1 MGVKRRA
8 FLIGGAAL
16 IGGGLFAVSWSET
29 AATRRAAK
37 LVGKNKAG
45 VFLTWIRIGEDDT
58 VTIFSPH
65 VDIGQGSLTGLAQM
79 AADELDADWT
89 KIVLE
94 SAPVNDAFANAALAK
109 GFGGELLP
117 FSIPPFL
124 KGIAGSTFAM
134 MARNIPLQ
142 VTGGSSSVRAT
153 GQLGMR
159 VAGAAARRALI
170 AAAAR
175 RLSVPEVEL
184 HTASSKVIHAKSGRS
199 LRYGELAAEAA
210 DMTLLAAPRLKDAK
224 DYRLI
229 GKPIPRLDIP
239 AKVDGS
245 ARYGMDVL
253 LPDLRV
259 ATIMAAPVRGGKL
272 ESVDPAPAMAIKGVE
287 KVVKLDNA
295 VAVVAKGYWQALTGL
310 RALSPK
316 FSDGGHG
323 ALSSTS
329 ISAAQADKIKADKP
343 DNKSGH
349 GDVPAALASSG
360 VKLVE
365 ADYAVPFIHHAMM
378 EPFALTAH
386 FKDGK
391 LELWG
396 GVQDPLH
403 SRKAAAEAADISTD
417 HVTFHPMIMGGAFGR
432 RLPGYCEIIGQ
443 VVQIA
448 KQTPYP
454 IKLVWSREEEVQHG
468 TYRPQASA
476 HLKAALDKH
485 GRIAGWTTDYAQSA
499 DATRET
505 RFIYDI
511 PAFALRHYEF
521 ATNQHDG
528 AWRSV
533 NSNQNGFYS
542 ESFMDELAHAA
553 GEDPYQFRRKHLRPG
568 SRHMAVLDDV
578 AKRSGWGAPL
588 AAGHGRGMAMV
599 ESFNTIVA
607 HVIEAS
613 VGDDGRPRAHKVWS
627 SVDCGLV
634 VNPDGAAAQIMG
646 GIIMALSSC
655 VDEAITLDKGAVMQS
670 NFHDYPLLRL
680 AEAPDVDV
688 HFLESDA
695 SMGGLGEPGVPPTAP
710 ALANAIFAATGKR
723 IRQLPFRNQ
732 ANSLKPVNV
741 AAPIATSTS
750 TSAKTPK
757 PGFEPRA
764 PGPLEARTTA

>member
-16 IGGGLFAVSWSET
+16 IGGGLFAVSWSER

-37 LVGKNKAG
+37 QITKDKAG
-45 VFLTWIRIGEDDT
+45 VFQTWIRIAEDDT

-65 VDIGQGSLTGLAQM
+65 VDFGQGAVTGLAQM
-79 AADELDADWT
+79 AADELDADWS
-89 KIVLE
+89 KIVVE
-94 SAPVNDAFANAALAK
+94 SAPVIAAFANAPLAK

-117 FSIPPFL
+117 FSVPPFL
-124 KGIAGSTFAM
+124 NGIVGSAFAM
-134 MARNIPLQ
+134 VARNIPLQ
-142 VTGGSSSVRAT
+142 VTGGSSSIRAT
-153 GQLGMR
+153 GLMGMR
-159 VAGAAARRALI
+159 VAGAAARNALI
-170 AAAAR
+170 TTAAKR
-175 RLSVPEVEL
+175 FSVPESEL
-184 HTASSKVIHAKSGRS
+184 TTANSRVIHAKSGRA

-210 DMTLLAAPRLKDAK
+210 DATISGEPKFKDPK

-239 AKVDGS
+239 GKVNGS
-245 ARYGMDVL
+245 AQFGMDVQ

-272 ESVDPAPAMAIKGVE
+272 DSVDPAAALAIKGVE
-287 KVVKLDNA
+287 KVIQLDNS
-295 VAVVAKGYWQALTGL
+295 VAVLANGYWQALTGL

-323 ALSSTS
+323 ALSSAS
-329 ISAAQADKIKADKP
+329 IAAAQAAKIQTDKP

-349 GDVPAALASSG
+349 GDVPAALAASG
-360 VKLVE
+360 VRLVE
-365 ADYAVPFIHHAMM
+365 AHYAVPFIHHAMM

-391 LELWG
+391 LDLWG

-403 SRKAAAEAADISTD
+403 SRKVAAEAANISTD
-417 HVTFHPMIMGGAFGR
+417 QVTFHPMMMGGAFGR
-432 RLPGYCEIIGQ
+432 RLPGFCEIIGQ

-454 IKLVWSREEEVQHG
+454 VKLIWSREEEVKHG
-468 TYRPQASA
+468 CYRPQATA
-476 HLKAALDKH
+476 NLKAALDKN
-485 GRIAGWTTDYAQSA
+485 GRIAGWTTDYAQSE
-499 DATRET
+499 DATREI
-505 RFIYDI
+505 RFVYDV
-511 PAFALRHYEF
+511 PAYALRHYKF

-528 AWRSV
+528 PWRSV

-542 ESFMDELAHAA
+542 ESFMDELALAA
-553 GEDPYQFRRKHLRPG
+553 AEDPYQFRRKHLHAG
-568 SRHMAVLDDV
+568 SRHLAVLDDV
-578 AKRSGWGAPL
+578 AKRSGWSTPL
-588 AAGHGRGMAMV
+588 TTGRGRGMALV

-627 SVDCGLV
+627 TVDCGRV

-655 VDEAITLDKGAVMQS
+655 VDEAITLEKGAVVQS
-670 NFHDYPLLRL
+670 NFHDYRLLKM

-688 HFLESDA
+688 YFLESNA

-710 ALANAIFAATGKR
+710 ALANAIFAATGTR

-732 ANSLKPVNV
+732 AK
-741 AAPIATSTS
+741 A
-750 TSAKTPK
+750 
-757 PGFEPRA
+757 
-764 PGPLEARTTA
+764 

>member
-1 MGVKRRA
+1 VGVKRRA

-16 IGGGLFAVSWSET
+16 IGGGLFAVSWSER

-37 LVGKNKAG
+37 LVAEDKAG
-45 VFLTWIRIGEDDT
+45 VFQTWIRIAEDDT

-65 VDIGQGSLTGLAQM
+65 VDFGQGSLTGLAQM
-79 AADELDADWT
+79 AADELDADWS
-89 KIVLE
+89 KVVLE
-94 SAPVNDAFANAALAK
+94 SAPVKVAFANAPLAK

-124 KGIAGSTFAM
+124 KGIEGATFAM
-134 MARNIPLQ
+134 IARNIPLQ
-142 VTGGSSSVRAT
+142 VTGGSSTVRAT
-153 GQLGMR
+153 GQTGMR
-159 VAGAAARRALI
+159 VAGAAARHALI
-170 AAAAR
+170 AAAAK
-175 RLSVPEVEL
+175 RLGVPEVEL
-184 HTASSKVIHAKSGRS
+184 TTANSRVIHAKSGRS
-199 LRYGELAAEAA
+199 LRYGELAADAA
-210 DMTLLAAPRLKDAK
+210 EMTLVAEPKLKDAR
-224 DYRLI
+224 DYRFI
-229 GKPIPRLDIP
+229 GMPIPRLDIP

-245 ARYGMDVL
+245 ARYGMDVQ

-272 ESVDPAPAMAIKGVE
+272 DSVDAAPALGVKGVE

-295 VAVVAKGYWQALTGL
+295 VAVIATGYWQALTGL

-323 ALSSTS
+323 ALSSAS
-329 ISAAQADKIKADKP
+329 ITAAQAAKIKTDKP

-349 GDVPAALASSG
+349 GDVPAALAANG

-386 FKDGK
+386 FQDGK
-391 LELWG
+391 LQLWG

-403 SRKAAAEAADISTD
+403 SRKAAAAAADISMD
-417 HVTFHPMIMGGAFGR
+417 HVIFHPMIMGGAFGR
-432 RLPGYCEIIGQ
+432 RLPGFCEIIGQ

-454 IKLVWSREEEVQHG
+454 VKLIWSREEEVQHG

-476 HLKAALDKH
+476 HLKAALDKD
-485 GRIAGWTTDYAQSA
+485 GRIAGWTTDYAQSE
-499 DATRET
+499 DAARET
-505 RFIYDI
+505 RFVYDV
-511 PAFALRHYEF
+511 PAFALRHYKF

-553 GEDPYQFRRKHLRPG
+553 GEDPYEFRRKHLQPG
-568 SRHMAVLDDV
+568 SRHLAVLDDV
-578 AKRSGWGAPL
+578 AKRSGWGTPL
-588 AAGHGRGMAMV
+588 STGRGRGIAMV

-627 SVDCGLV
+627 SVDCGRV
-634 VNPDGAAAQIMG
+634 VNPDGGAAQIVG

-655 VDEAITLDKGAVMQS
+655 VDEAITLDKGAVEQS
-670 NFHDYPLLRL
+670 NFHDYPLLKL

-688 HFLESDA
+688 NFLKSDA

-723 IRQLPFRNQ
+723 IRQLPFRGQ
-732 ANSLKPVNV
+732 AK
-741 AAPIATSTS
+741 A
-750 TSAKTPK
+750 
-757 PGFEPRA
+757 
-764 PGPLEARTTA
+764 

>member
-16 IGGGLFAVSWSET
+16 IGGGLFGVSWSER

-37 LVGKNKAG
+37 LVAMDQAG
-45 VFLTWIRIGEDDT
+45 VFQTWIRIAKDDT

-65 VDIGQGSLTGLAQM
+65 VDFGQGSVTGLAQI
-79 AADELDADWT
+79 AADELDADWS
-89 KIVLE
+89 KIVVE
-94 SAPVNDAFANAALAK
+94 FAPVDVAFANAPLAK

-117 FSIPPFL
+117 FSVPPFL
-124 KGIAGSTFAM
+124 KGIVGSGFAM
-134 MARNIPLQ
+134 VARNIPLQ
-142 VTGGSSSVRAT
+142 VTGGSSTVRAT
-153 GQLGMR
+153 GHLGMR
-159 VAGAAARRALI
+159 IAGAAARNALI
-170 AAAAR
+170 ATAAKR
-175 RLSVPEVEL
+175 FSVPEAEL
-184 HTASSKVIHAKSGRS
+184 TTANSQVIHAKSGMV
-199 LRYGELAAEAA
+199 LRYGELAAQAA
-210 DMTLLAAPRLKDAK
+210 DMTLTAAPKFKDPK

-239 AKVDGS
+239 TKVNGS
-245 ARYGMDVL
+245 ALYGMDVQ
-253 LPDLRV
+253 LPDMRV

-272 ESVDPAPAMAIKGVE
+272 ESVDPAPALAINGVE
-287 KVVKLDNA
+287 KVIKLDSS
-295 VAVVAKGYWQALTGL
+295 VAVLAKGYWQALTGL

-323 ALSSTS
+323 ALSSAS
-329 ISAAQADKIKADKP
+329 ISAAQAAKIKMDKP
-343 DNKSGH
+343 DHKSGH
-349 GDVPAALASSG
+349 GDVPAALAASG

-365 ADYAVPFIHHAMM
+365 AQYDVPFIHHAMM

-403 SRKAAAEAADISTD
+403 SRKAAAQAADIHMD
-417 HVTFHPMIMGGAFGR
+417 QVTFHPMIMGGAFGR
-432 RLPGYCEIIGQ
+432 RLPGFCEIIGQ

-448 KQTPYP
+448 KQTPNP
-454 IKLVWSREEEVQHG
+454 VKLIWSREEEVKHG
-468 TYRPQASA
+468 SYRPQASA
-476 HLKAALDKH
+476 HLMAALDKD
-485 GRIAGWTTDYAQSA
+485 GRIAGWTTDYAQSE

-505 RFIYDI
+505 RFVYDV

-521 ATNQHDG
+521 GTNQHDG

-533 NSNQNGFYS
+533 NSNQNGFYC
-542 ESFMDELAHAA
+542 ESFMDELAIAA
-553 GEDPYQFRRKHLRPG
+553 GEDPYQFRRKHLHPG
-568 SRHMAVLDDV
+568 SRHLAVLDDV
-578 AKRSGWGAPL
+578 AKRSGWGTPL
-588 AAGHGRGMAMV
+588 VTGRGRGMALV

-613 VGDDGRPRAHKVWS
+613 VTDDGRPRAHKVWS
-627 SVDCGLV
+627 SVDCGQV

-646 GIIMALSSC
+646 GIIMALSTC
-655 VDEAITLDKGAVMQS
+655 VDEAITLDKGAVLQS
-670 NFHDYPLLRL
+670 NFHDYPILKL
-680 AEAPDVDV
+680 AEAPEVDV
-688 HFLESDA
+688 HFLESNA

-732 ANSLKPVNV
+732 AK
-741 AAPIATSTS
+741 A
-750 TSAKTPK
+750 
-757 PGFEPRA
+757 
-764 PGPLEARTTA
+764 

>member
-1 MGVKRRA
+1 MGVKRRV

-16 IGGGLFAVSWSET
+16 IGGGLFAVSWSER
-29 AATRRAAK
+29 AAVRRAAK
-37 LVGKNKAG
+37 LVGKDKAG
-45 VFLTWIRIGEDDT
+45 VFETWIRIAEDDT

-65 VDIGQGSLTGLAQM
+65 VDLGQGSPTALAQM
-79 AADELDADWT
+79 AADELDADWS
-89 KIVLE
+89 KIVIE
-94 SAPVNDAFANAALAK
+94 SAPVNAAFANAPLVKA
-109 GFGGELLP
+109 FGGELLP

-124 KGIAGSTFAM
+124 KGLEGSTFALL
-134 MARNIPLQ
+134 ARNIPLQ
-142 VTGGSSSVRAT
+142 ITGGSSAVRAT
-153 GQLGMR
+153 GQTGMR

-170 AAAAR
+170 AAAAKHLGVPDAE
-175 RLSVPEVEL
+175 LS
-184 HTASSKVIHAKSGRS
+184 TANSKVVHAKSGRS
-199 LRYGELAAEAA
+199 LRYGELAADAA
-210 DMTLLAAPRLKDAK
+210 EMTLVAEPKLKEAS

-239 AKVDGS
+239 QKVDGT
-245 ARYGMDVL
+245 ARYGMDL
-253 LPDLRV
+253 KLPDLRV

-272 ESVDPAPAMAIKGVE
+272 VSVDPAPALAVKGVE

-295 VAVVAKGYWQALTGL
+295 VAVVAKGYWQALAGL
-310 RALSPK
+310 RALSPQ

-323 ALSSTS
+323 ALSSVS
-329 ISAAQADKIKADKP
+329 IAAAQAAKIKTDKP

-349 GDVPAALASSG
+349 GDVPAALAASG
-360 VKLVE
+360 VKLIE

-386 FKDGK
+386 FKDGR

-396 GVQDPLH
+396 GMQDPLH
-403 SRKAAAEAADISTD
+403 TRKEAAEAADISTD
-417 HVTFHPMIMGGAFGR
+417 HVTFHPMILGGSFGR
-432 RLPGYCEIIGQ
+432 RLPGFCEIIGQ
-443 VVQIA
+443 VVYIA

-454 IKLVWSREEEVQHG
+454 VKLIWSREEEVQHG
-468 TYRPQASA
+468 SYRPQASA
-476 HLKAALDKH
+476 HLKAALDKD
-485 GRIAGWTTDYAQSA
+485 GRIAGWTTDYAQSE
-499 DATRET
+499 DAARET
-505 RFIYDI
+505 RFVYDV
-511 PAFALRHYEF
+511 PAFALRHYAF

-553 GEDPYQFRRKHLRPG
+553 GEDPYKFRRKHLTPG
-568 SRHMAVLDDV
+568 SRHLAVLDDV
-578 AKRSGWGAPL
+578 AKRSGWGTPL
-588 AAGHGRGMAMV
+588 ITGRGRGIAMV

-613 VGDDGRPRAHKVWS
+613 VGDNGRPRAHKVWS

-646 GIIMALSSC
+646 GIIMGLSSC
-655 VDEAITLDKGAVMQS
+655 VDEAITLDKGAVLQS
-670 NFHDYPLLRL
+670 NFHDYPLLKL

-695 SMGGLGEPGVPPTAP
+695 SMGGLGEPGLPPTAP

-723 IRQLPFRNQ
+723 IRQLPFRSQ
-732 ANSLKPVNV
+732 AK
-741 AAPIATSTS
+741 A
-750 TSAKTPK
+750 
-757 PGFEPRA
+757 
-764 PGPLEARTTA
+764 

>member
-16 IGGGLFAVSWSET
+16 IGGGLFAVSWSER
-29 AATRRAAK
+29 AATRKAAK
-37 LVGKNKAG
+37 LVGKDKAG
-45 VFLTWIRIGEDDT
+45 VFQTWIRIAEDDT

-65 VDIGQGSLTGLAQM
+65 VDLGQGSLTGLAQM
-79 AADELDADWT
+79 AADELDADWS
-89 KIVLE
+89 KIVIE
-94 SAPVNDAFANAALAK
+94 SAPVNAAFANAPLAK
-109 GFGGELLP
+109 GFSGEMLP

-124 KGIAGSTFAM
+124 KGITGSTFAM
-134 MARNIPLQ
+134 IARNIPLQ
-142 VTGGSSSVRAT
+142 VTGGSSTVRMT
-153 GQLGMR
+153 GQTGMR
-159 VAGAAARRALI
+159 VAGAAARNALM
-170 AAAAR
+170 AAAAK
-175 RLSVPEVEL
+175 RLRVPEIEMS
-184 HTASSKVIHAKSGRS
+184 TAAGKVIHAKSGRS
-199 LRYGELAAEAA
+199 FRYGELAAEAA
-210 DMTLLAAPRLKDAK
+210 DMALATEPKLRQAG
-224 DYRLI
+224 DYRFI

-239 AKVDGS
+239 AKVDGT
-245 ARYGMDVL
+245 ARYGMDVQ

-259 ATIMAAPVRGGKL
+259 ATIMAAPVRGGRL
-272 ESVDPAPAMAIKGVE
+272 DSVDPAPALGVKGVE

-316 FSDGGHG
+316 FTDGGHG

-329 ISAAQADKIKADKP
+329 IAAAQVAKIKTDKP

-349 GDVPAALASSG
+349 GDVPAALAASG
-360 VKLVE
+360 VKLIE

-391 LELWG
+391 LQLWG

-403 SRKAAAEAADISTD
+403 SRKAAADAAGISMD
-417 HVTFHPMIMGGAFGR
+417 DVIFHPMILGGAFGR
-432 RLPGYCEIIGQ
+432 RLPGFCEIIGQ

-448 KQTPYP
+448 KQTPFP
-454 IKLVWSREEEVQHG
+454 VKLIWSREEEVQHG

-476 HLKAALDKH
+476 HLKAALGKD
-485 GRIAGWTTDYAQSA
+485 GRIAAWATDYAQSE
-499 DATRET
+499 DAARET
-505 RFIYDI
+505 RFPYGI
-511 PAFALRHYEF
+511 PAFALRHYKF
-521 ATNQHDG
+521 ATNQQDG

-553 GEDPYQFRRKHLRPG
+553 GEDPYPFRRKHLQPG
-568 SRHMAVLDDV
+568 SRHLAVLDDV
-578 AKRSGWGAPL
+578 AKRSGWGTPL
-588 AAGHGRGMAMV
+588 TAGRGRGMALV

-613 VGDDGRPRAHKVWS
+613 VGEDGRPRAHKVWS
-627 SVDCGLV
+627 SVDCGRV
-634 VNPDGAAAQIMG
+634 VNPDGGAAQIMG
-646 GIIMALSSC
+646 GIIMGLSSC
-655 VDEAITLDKGAVMQS
+655 VGEAITLDKGAVMQS

-680 AEAPDVDV
+680 AEAPEVDV

-723 IRQLPFRNQ
+723 IRQLPFRGQ
-732 ANSLKPVNV
+732 AK
-741 AAPIATSTS
+741 A
-750 TSAKTPK
+750 
-757 PGFEPRA
+757 
-764 PGPLEARTTA
+764 

>member
-16 IGGGLFAVSWSET
+16 IGGGLFAVSWSER

-37 LVGKNKAG
+37 LVAKDKAG
-45 VFLTWIRIGEDDT
+45 VFQTWIRIAEDDT

-65 VDIGQGSLTGLAQM
+65 VDIGQGSLTALAQM
-79 AADELDADWT
+79 AADELDADWS
-89 KIVLE
+89 KVVLE
-94 SAPVNDAFANAALAK
+94 SAPVNVAFANAPLAK
-109 GFGGELLP
+109 GFGGQLLP

-134 MARNIPLQ
+134 IARNIPLQ
-142 VTGGSSSVRAT
+142 VTGGSSTVRAT
-153 GQLGMR
+153 GQTGMR
-159 VAGAAARRALI
+159 VAGAAARHALI
-170 AAAAR
+170 AAAAK
-175 RLSVPEVEL
+175 RLGVPEGEL
-184 HTASSKVIHAKSGRS
+184 TTEISKVIHAKSGRS
-199 LRYGELAAEAA
+199 LRYGELAADAA
-210 DMTLLAAPRLKDAK
+210 EMTLDAEPKLKEAR
-224 DYRLI
+224 DYRFI

-245 ARYGMDVL
+245 ARYGMDVQ

-272 ESVDPAPAMAIKGVE
+272 DSVDAAPALGVKGVE

-295 VAVVAKGYWQALTGL
+295 VAVIATGYWQALTGL

-323 ALSSTS
+323 ALSSAS
-329 ISAAQADKIKADKP
+329 ITAAQAAKIKTDKP

-349 GDVPAALASSG
+349 GDVPAALAASG

-365 ADYAVPFIHHAMM
+365 AQYAVPFIHHAMM

-391 LELWG
+391 LQLWG

-432 RLPGYCEIIGQ
+432 RLPGFCEIIGQ

-454 IKLVWSREEEVQHG
+454 VKLIWSREEEVQHG

-476 HLKAALDKH
+476 HLKAALDKD
-485 GRIAGWTTDYAQSA
+485 GRIAGWTTDYAQSD
-499 DATRET
+499 DAARET
-505 RFIYDI
+505 RFVYDI
-511 PAFALRHYEF
+511 PAFALRHYQF

-553 GEDPYQFRRKHLRPG
+553 GEDPYEFRRKHLQPG
-568 SRHMAVLDDV
+568 SRHLAVLEDV
-578 AKRSGWGAPL
+578 AKRSGWGTPL
-588 AAGHGRGMAMV
+588 TTGRGRGIAMV

-627 SVDCGLV
+627 SVDCGRV
-634 VNPDGAAAQIMG
+634 VNPDGATAQIMG

-655 VDEAITLDKGAVMQS
+655 VDESITLDKGAVLQS
-670 NFHDYPLLRL
+670 NFHDYPLLKL

-723 IRQLPFRNQ
+723 IRQLPFRGQ
-732 ANSLKPVNV
+732 AK
-741 AAPIATSTS
+741 A
-750 TSAKTPK
+750 
-757 PGFEPRA
+757 
-764 PGPLEARTTA
+764 

>member
-1 MGVKRRA
+1 VGVKRRA

-16 IGGGLFAVSWSET
+16 IGGGLFAVSWSER

-37 LVGKNKAG
+37 LVAKDKAG
-45 VFLTWIRIGEDDT
+45 VFQTWIRIAEDDT

-79 AADELDADWT
+79 AADELDADWS
-89 KIVLE
+89 KVVLE
-94 SAPVNDAFANAALAK
+94 SAPVNVAFANAPLAK

-124 KGIAGSTFAM
+124 KGISGSTFAM
-134 MARNIPLQ
+134 IARNIPLQ
-142 VTGGSSSVRAT
+142 ITGGSSTVRAT
-153 GQLGMR
+153 GQTGMR
-159 VAGAAARRALI
+159 VAGAAARHALI
-170 AAAAR
+170 AAAAK
-175 RLSVPEVEL
+175 RLGVPEIEL
-184 HTASSKVIHAKSGRS
+184 NTANSQVIHAKSDRS
-199 LRYGELAAEAA
+199 LRYGELAADAA
-210 DMTLLAAPRLKDAK
+210 EMTLSTEPKLKEAG
-224 DYRLI
+224 DYRFI

-245 ARYGMDVL
+245 ARYGMDVH

-272 ESVDPAPAMAIKGVE
+272 DGVDAAPALGVKGVE

-295 VAVVAKGYWQALTGL
+295 VAVIATGYWQALTGL
-310 RALSPK
+310 RALSPN

-323 ALSSTS
+323 ALSSAS
-329 ISAAQADKIKADKP
+329 IAAAQAAKIKTDKP

-349 GDVPAALASSG
+349 GDVPAALAATG

-365 ADYAVPFIHHAMM
+365 ADYAVPYIHHAMM

-403 SRKAAAEAADISTD
+403 SRKIAAEAADISTD

-432 RLPGYCEIIGQ
+432 RLPGFCEIIGQ

-454 IKLVWSREEEVQHG
+454 VKLIWSREEEVRHG

-476 HLKAALDKH
+476 HLKAALDKD
-485 GRIAGWTTDYAQSA
+485 GRIAAWTTDYAQSD
-499 DATRET
+499 DAARET
-505 RFIYDI
+505 RFVYDT
-511 PAFALRHYEF
+511 PAFALRHYKF

-528 AWRSV
+528 PWRSV

-553 GEDPYQFRRKHLRPG
+553 GVDPYEFRRKHLQPG
-568 SRHMAVLDDV
+568 SRHLAVLDDV
-578 AKRSGWGAPL
+578 AKRSGWGTPL
-588 AAGHGRGMAMV
+588 TTGRGRGIAMV

-627 SVDCGLV
+627 SVDCGRV
-634 VNPDGAAAQIMG
+634 VNPDGGAAQVMGAIIMG
-646 GIIMALSSC
+646 LSSC
-655 VDEAITLDKGAVMQS
+655 VDEAITLDKGAVEQS
-670 NFHDYPLLRL
+670 NFHDYPLLKL

-732 ANSLKPVNV
+732 AK
-741 AAPIATSTS
+741 A
-750 TSAKTPK
+750 
-757 PGFEPRA
+757 
-764 PGPLEARTTA
+764 

>member
-16 IGGGLFAVSWSET
+16 IGGGLFAVSWSER

-37 LVGKNKAG
+37 LVTKDKAG
-45 VFLTWIRIGEDDT
+45 VFQTWIRIAEDDT

-65 VDIGQGSLTGLAQM
+65 VDFGQGAVTGLAQM
-79 AADELDADWT
+79 AADELDADWSR
-89 KIVLE
+89 IVVE
-94 SAPVNDAFANAALAK
+94 SAPVMVAFANAPLAK

-117 FSIPPFL
+117 FSVPPFL
-124 KGIAGSTFAM
+124 NGIVGSAFAM
-134 MARNIPLQ
+134 VARNIPLQ
-142 VTGGSSSVRAT
+142 VTGGSSSIRAT
-153 GQLGMR
+153 GQMGMR
-159 VAGAAARRALI
+159 VAGAAARNALI
-170 AAAAR
+170 ATAAKR
-175 RLSVPEVEL
+175 FSVPESEL
-184 HTASSKVIHAKSGRS
+184 TTANSRVIHAKSGRA

-210 DMTLLAAPRLKDAK
+210 DATIGGEPKFKDPK

-229 GKPIPRLDIP
+229 GKPIARLDIP
-239 AKVDGS
+239 GKVNGS
-245 ARYGMDVL
+245 AQFGMDVQ

-272 ESVDPAPAMAIKGVE
+272 DSVDPAAALAIKGVE
-287 KVVKLDNA
+287 KVIKLDNS
-295 VAVVAKGYWQALTGL
+295 VAVLAKGYWQALTGL

-323 ALSSTS
+323 TLSSAS
-329 ISAAQADKIKADKP
+329 IAAAQAAKIQTDKP

-349 GDVPAALASSG
+349 GDVPAALAASG
-360 VKLVE
+360 VRLVE
-365 ADYAVPFIHHAMM
+365 AHYAVPFIHHAMM

-391 LELWG
+391 LDLWG

-403 SRKAAAEAADISTD
+403 SRKVAAEAANISTD
-417 HVTFHPMIMGGAFGR
+417 QVTFHPMMMGGAFGR
-432 RLPGYCEIIGQ
+432 RLPGFCEIIGQ

-454 IKLVWSREEEVQHG
+454 VKLIWSREEEVKHG
-468 TYRPQASA
+468 CYRPQATA
-476 HLKAALDKH
+476 NLKAALDKN
-485 GRIAGWTTDYAQSA
+485 GRIAGWTTDYAQSE
-499 DATRET
+499 DATREI
-505 RFIYDI
+505 RFVYDV
-511 PAFALRHYEF
+511 PAYALRHYAF

-528 AWRSV
+528 PWRSV

-542 ESFMDELAHAA
+542 ESFMDELALAA
-553 GEDPYQFRRKHLRPG
+553 GEDPYQFRRKHLHPG
-568 SRHMAVLDDV
+568 SRHLAVLDDV
-578 AKRSGWGAPL
+578 AKRSGWSTPL
-588 AAGHGRGMAMV
+588 TTGRGRGMALV

-627 SVDCGLV
+627 TVDCGRV
-634 VNPDGAAAQIMG
+634 INPDGAAAQIMG

-655 VDEAITLDKGAVMQS
+655 VDEAITLEKGAVVQS
-670 NFHDYPLLRL
+670 NFHDYRLLKL

-688 HFLESDA
+688 HFLESNA
-695 SMGGLGEPGVPPTAP
+695 SLGGLGEPGVPPTAP
-710 ALANAIFAATGKR
+710 ALANAIFAATGTR

-732 ANSLKPVNV
+732 AK
-741 AAPIATSTS
+741 A
-750 TSAKTPK
+750 
-757 PGFEPRA
+757 
-764 PGPLEARTTA
+764 

>member
-8 FLIGGAAL
+8 FLVGGAAL
-16 IGGGLFAVSWSET
+16 IGGGLFAVSWSER

-37 LVGKNKAG
+37 LVAKDKAG
-45 VFLTWIRIGEDDT
+45 VFQTWIRIAEDDT

-79 AADELDADWT
+79 AADELDADWS
-89 KIVLE
+89 KVVLE
-94 SAPVNDAFANAALAK
+94 SAPVNVAFANAPLAK

-124 KGIAGSTFAM
+124 KGISGSTFAM
-134 MARNIPLQ
+134 IARNIPLQ
-142 VTGGSSSVRAT
+142 ITGGSSTVRAT
-153 GQLGMR
+153 GQTGMR
-159 VAGAAARRALI
+159 VAGAAARHALI
-170 AAAAR
+170 AAAAK
-175 RLSVPEVEL
+175 RLGVPEIEL
-184 HTASSKVIHAKSGRS
+184 NTANSQVIHAKSGRS
-199 LRYGELAAEAA
+199 LRYGELAADAA
-210 DMTLLAAPRLKDAK
+210 EMTLSTEPKLKEAG
-224 DYRLI
+224 DYRFI

-245 ARYGMDVL
+245 ARYGMDVH

-272 ESVDPAPAMAIKGVE
+272 DGVDAAPALGVKGVE

-295 VAVVAKGYWQALTGL
+295 VAVIATGYWQALTGL
-310 RALSPK
+310 RALSPN

-323 ALSSTS
+323 ALSSAS
-329 ISAAQADKIKADKP
+329 IAAAQAAKIKTDKP

-349 GDVPAALASSG
+349 GDVPAALAATG

-365 ADYAVPFIHHAMM
+365 ADYAVPYIHHAMM

-403 SRKAAAEAADISTD
+403 SRKIAAEAADISTD

-432 RLPGYCEIIGQ
+432 RLPGFCEIIGQ

-454 IKLVWSREEEVQHG
+454 VKLIWSREEEVRHG

-476 HLKAALDKH
+476 HLKAALDKD
-485 GRIAGWTTDYAQSA
+485 GRIAAWTTDYAQSD
-499 DATRET
+499 DAARET
-505 RFIYDI
+505 RFVYDT
-511 PAFALRHYEF
+511 PAFALRHYKF

-528 AWRSV
+528 PWRSV

-553 GEDPYQFRRKHLRPG
+553 GVDPYEFRRKHLQPG
-568 SRHMAVLDDV
+568 SRHLAVLDDV
-578 AKRSGWGAPL
+578 AKRSGWGTPL
-588 AAGHGRGMAMV
+588 TTGRGRGIAMV

-627 SVDCGLV
+627 SVDCGRV
-634 VNPDGAAAQIMG
+634 VNPDGGAAQVMGAIIMG
-646 GIIMALSSC
+646 LSSC
-655 VDEAITLDKGAVMQS
+655 VDEAITLDKGAVEQS
-670 NFHDYPLLRL
+670 NFHDYPLLKL

-732 ANSLKPVNV
+732 AK
-741 AAPIATSTS
+741 A
-750 TSAKTPK
+750 
-757 PGFEPRA
+757 
-764 PGPLEARTTA
+764 

>member
-16 IGGGLFAVSWSET
+16 IGGGLFAVSWSER

-37 LVGKNKAG
+37 LVGKVNAG
-45 VFLTWIRIGEDDT
+45 VFQTWIRIEEDDT
-58 VTIFSPH
+58 VTLFSPH
-65 VDIGQGSLTGLAQM
+65 IDMGQGSITGLAQM
-79 AADELDADWT
+79 AADELDADWSKVVVET
-89 KIVLE
+89 
-94 SAPVNDAFANAALAK
+94 APVNVAFANAPLVK

-117 FSIPPFL
+117 FPIPPFL
-124 KGIAGSTFAM
+124 KGIAGSTFAL
-134 MARNIPLQ
+134 MARSIPLQ
-142 VTGGSSSVRAT
+142 VTGGSSTVRAT

-159 VAGAAARRALI
+159 VAGAAARQALI
-170 AAAAR
+170 TTAAK
-175 RLSVPEVEL
+175 RLKVPEAEL
-184 HTASSKVIHAKSGRS
+184 TTANSKVIHAQSGRS
-199 LRYGELAAEAA
+199 LRYGELAGDAA
-210 DMTLLAAPRLKDAK
+210 DMTLSTEPKLKVAK
-224 DYRLI
+224 DFRLI
-229 GKPIPRLDIP
+229 GTPVFRLDIP

-245 ARYGMDVL
+245 ARYGMDVQ

-272 ESVDPAPAMAIKGVE
+272 DRVDPAPALAIMGVE
-287 KVVKLDNA
+287 QVIKLDNA

-310 RALSPK
+310 RALSPQ

-323 ALSSTS
+323 ALSSAS
-329 ISAAQADKIKADKP
+329 IAAAQADKIKTDKP
-343 DNKSGH
+343 DHKSGH
-349 GDVPAALASSG
+349 GDVPAAFAASG
-360 VKLVE
+360 VRLIE

-403 SRKAAAEAADISTD
+403 TRKVAADAAGISAD
-417 HVTFHPMIMGGAFGR
+417 HVTVHPMIMGGAFGR
-432 RLPGYCEIIGQ
+432 RLPGFCEIIGQ

-454 IKLVWSREEEVQHG
+454 VKLIWSREEEVRHG

-476 HLKAALDKH
+476 HLKAALDKD
-485 GRIAGWTTDYAQSA
+485 GRIAGWSTDYAQSD
-499 DATRET
+499 DAARET
-505 RFIYDI
+505 RFLYDT

-533 NSNQNGFYS
+533 NSNQNGFYA

-553 GEDPYQFRRKHLRPG
+553 GEDPYQFRRKHLKAG
-568 SRHMAVLDDV
+568 SRHLAVLDDV
-578 AKRSGWGAPL
+578 AKRCGWGTPL
-588 AAGHGRGMAMV
+588 VAGRGRGVALV

-627 SVDCGLV
+627 SVDCGQV
-634 VNPDGAAAQIMG
+634 VNPNGAAAQIMG
-646 GIIMALSSC
+646 GIVMGLSSC
-655 VDEAITLDKGAVMQS
+655 IDEAITLDKGAVMQS
-670 NFHDYPLLRL
+670 NFHDYPVLKM

-688 HFLESDA
+688 HFLQSDA

-710 ALANAIFAATGKR
+710 ALANAIFALTGKR
-723 IRQLPFRNQ
+723 IRQLPFRGQ
-732 ANSLKPVNV
+732 AK
-741 AAPIATSTS
+741 A
-750 TSAKTPK
+750 
-757 PGFEPRA
+757 
-764 PGPLEARTTA
+764 